1 MTCKGCTEAPAAPDA
16 PVAGGPAGPAT
27 PGVRTRDF
35 TNTWDTGATVPGP
48 MGGRNPGHVHN
59 VVSTEGQW
67 ARGQLPDQGYGF
79 TFALRRPGLMRE
91 PGTDLG
97 TYNLAQG

>member
-35 TNTWDTGATVPGP
+35 GGTWDTAPSVMGP
-48 MGGRNPGHVHN
+48 MGSMNVGYTHN

-67 ARGQLPDQGYGF
+67 ARGELPDQGYGY
-79 TFALRRPGLMRE
+79 TFALARPRLMRE

-97 TYNLAQG
+97 TYNFAKG